1 MQSEIG
7 RLALIISR
15 ATFILDASESGYNTT
30 EHTFEAKS
38 TPTTPPS
45 TEEEVKAKHDA
56 INACMELLD
65 RLQGPLAGLLPLWNG
80 AAIQAIS
87 RYRIANHVPLNGEIS
102 YQDLS
107 QASGVHVH
115 DLKQY
120 IRFVIAYHRVFCEE
134 RKGYVSHSAASR
146 SLVESSIA
154 AAGVAQIGEWYDC
167 FSKTVDAMDQFPGHK
182 PDESGYALTHNNQGI
197 FDYLSTRP
205 DKGRQFAQAMEF
217 FSVGVP
223 EASPKYFVDRYPWS
237 DLPAGATVVD
247 IGGSNGHVGR
257 LIAQANPRI
266 NVVVQDLP
274 FAAKDFQAATH
285 GEGGDLDNIRFDAHD
300 FFTPQ
305 TVAANVYIFRWTL
318 MNWPDESVVSILQQ
332 LVPVMRPGV
341 KVLVNENLCPESG
354 SLSLAAERYIRWM
367 DMLMLGVYKSRL
379 RDEDEWASLFKQ
391 ADKRFS
397 SVRSS
402 TVPGS
407 ALGIVEAT
415 WEGGPE

>member
-1 MQSEIG
+1 M
-7 RLALIISR
+7 
-15 ATFILDASESGYNTT
+15 
-30 EHTFEAKS
+30 
-38 TPTTPPS
+38 
-45 TEEEVKAKHDA
+45 
-56 INACMELLD
+56 
-65 RLQGPLAGLLPLWNG
+65 
-80 AAIQAIS
+80 
-87 RYRIANHVPLNGEIS
+87 
-102 YQDLS
+102 
-107 QASGVHVH
+107 
-115 DLKQY
+115 
-120 IRFVIAYHRVFCEE
+120 
-134 RKGYVSHSAASR
+134 
-146 SLVESSIA
+146 
-154 AAGVAQIGEWYDC
+154 
-167 FSKTVDAMDQFPGHK
+167 
-182 PDESGYALTHNNQGI
+182 
-197 FDYLSTRP
+197 
-205 DKGRQFAQAMEF
+205 
-217 FSVGVP
+217 
-223 EASPKYFVDRYPWS
+223 
-237 DLPAGATVVD
+237 VD

-257 LIAQANPRI
+257 LIAQANQRI